1 MYLID
6 SNLLIYSSQS
16 KFAYL
21 RPLLVQADASISEIS
36 CLETLG
42 YHQLNDKDERYFKS
56 LFALMPIRV
65 IDSYT
70 IAKAIQLRQIRRM
83 SVGDAIIAATAMVN
97 GLDLYTH
104 NVQDFRWI
112 EGIKVI
118 DPILHSENS

>member
-56 LFALMPIRV
+56 LFALMTIRI
-65 IDSYT
+65 IDSST
-70 IAKAIQLRQIRRM
+70 IVKAIQLRQIRRM

-97 GLDLYTH
+97 ELDLYTH

-112 EGIKVI
+112 EGINII
-118 DPILHSENS
+118 DPILYSEDS